1 CAWVRRQALFIGDSE
16 FQKVIHI
23 LRLGGHQLLSIGQEL
38 VLCEIG
44 YVYQQGEPQN
54 LAYAV
59 PSSGN
64 WDLMVL
70 TSVVPEAF
78 RERQSLVLTLHVK
91 HESTVFIAIP
101 SIAVRRFNYSTT
113 FSFKYRDGIIGEAPI
128 PAGNKCACSTQT
140 MNDDTNRICYSQ
152 VPTCIPDLLSS
163 TLPLLTYVTISGK

>member
-1 CAWVRRQALFIGDSE
+1 MG
-16 FQKVIHI
+16 
-23 LRLGGHQLLSIGQEL
+23 EL
-38 VLCEIG
+38 
-44 YVYQQGEPQN
+44 QN

-70 TSVVPEAF
+70 TSVEFASILGSNLGKNNKGRESCHLCLVPEAF

-128 PAGNKCACSTQT
+128 PAGNKRARSTQT

-152 VPTCIPDLLSS
+152 VPMCIPDLLSS
-163 TLPLLTYVTISGK
+163 TLPLQTYVTFSGK